1 MDPIDDFV
9 HTDKNGFPVKC
20 ANCFST
26 IEYKPAVKISNSF
39 VKSKVDGPWPISWS
53 ISYTYYCENCAVI
66 VLLEKRGFRWP
77 KFLIRLV
84 FGVYPKSKK

>member
-1 MDPIDDFV
+1 MNSTDDFV
-9 HTDKNGFPVKC
+9 HTDKSGFPVKC
-20 ANCFST
+20 ANCLST
-26 IEYKPAVKISNSF
+26 IEHKPAVKISNSF

-66 VLLEKRGFRWP
+66 VLLKKRGSKWP

-84 FGVYPKSKK
+84 FGVYLKSKK